1 MVGEYAA
8 KLLTLAAAIFTAGA
22 EGKFSTKKTVDVK
35 LLISGFLQ
43 FIDEILPKSLYK
55 CVCEI
60 ILRWTEKH
68 IFKINSKKYGKSLV
82 Y

>member
-1 MVGEYAA
+1 MVGEYVA

-35 LLISGFLQ
+35 ILISGFLQ
-43 FIDEILPKSLYK
+43 FIDKILPKPLYK

-60 ILRWTEKH
+60 NLR
-68 IFKINSKKYGKSLV
+68 
-82 Y
+82 